1 MSDSPVYYIQLLP
14 LYTTYNCS
22 SIFVAQNY
30 KFHLIDP
37 HQFEKFAATV
47 LKETY
52 KIPFLIV
59 EKGRDEGYD
68 AVESR
73 VDIDLGGGNI
83 LKNQNVVVQVKHTT
97 RQSAV
102 LTDAIRKRVF
112 EKEKDKVKKRIADIY
127 IIFTNYQLSFGQ
139 CVKLEKIFEDAETK
153 KVVVVGYETLSL
165 WLNSSPELQRKVI
178 RLYPRG
184 HLTDLANCPKAVQSI
199 QLLERYREDLN
210 EIIDVKAFTI
220 AKQIVESDKSFVF
233 ITGVPGSG
241 KTTVAKKLVVQ
252 LFDKYDSFTYYN
264 ITYLNDFDKYWIS
277 GEKSIF
283 FMDNI
288 LDDDMNKWYKLEVK
302 LKIAIEQGSKF
313 VFLGQSVAL
322 KQALKASHLNDVY
335 KYLCDGA
342 IDLSNERFNLSKD
355 EKQEM
360 LKKHVEMGD
369 IDSLTKKALL
379 KKKMVSHAA
388 EINCPCFPL
397 VAKSLGSRRR
407 LEEFKSPVPTKRKT
421 PVYNKKFLNTFFEW
435 VRSTNEDS
443 DSISDESCESPPPRL
458 PRQETSG
465 LLKGLLNSNFNC
477 LKPTIFQSFLYT
489 LT

>member
-1 MSDSPVYYIQLLP
+1 M
-14 LYTTYNCS
+14 
-22 SIFVAQNY
+22 
-30 KFHLIDP
+30 
-37 HQFEKFAATV
+37 
-47 LKETY
+47 
-52 KIPFLIV
+52 
-59 EKGRDEGYD
+59 
-68 AVESR
+68 ESR

-210 EIIDVKAFTI
+210 EIIDVKAFTN

-233 ITGVPGSG
+233 ITGVSGSG
-241 KTTVAKKLVVQ
+241 KTTIAKKLVVQ

-313 VFLGQSVAL
+313 VFAGRSVAF
-322 KQALKASHLNDVY
+322 KEALKRSHLNDFCE
-335 KYLCDGA
+335 YLRNGA
-342 IDLSNERFNLSKD
+342 IDLSNEQYNLSKY
-355 EKQEM
+355 EKREI
-360 LKKHVEMGD
+360 LKKQVDMGD
-369 IDSLTKKALL
+369 NDNLTKEALL
-379 KKKMVSHAA
+379 KDDMVSHAA
-388 EINCPCFPL
+388 EKNSPCFPL
-397 VAKSLGSRRR
+397 VASSLGSRRR
-407 LEEFKSPVPTKRKT
+407 LERFKTLVPT
-421 PVYNKKFLNTFFEW
+421 VYNREFLDKFFRW
-435 VRSTNEDS
+435 IQSTTEDS
-443 DSISDESCESPPPRL
+443 DSSSDSSESPSPKR
-458 PRQETSG
+458 PRQETKPWSTSDNSDNITG
-465 LLKGLLNSNFNC
+465 LF
-477 LKPTIFQSFLYT
+477 
-489 LT
+489 